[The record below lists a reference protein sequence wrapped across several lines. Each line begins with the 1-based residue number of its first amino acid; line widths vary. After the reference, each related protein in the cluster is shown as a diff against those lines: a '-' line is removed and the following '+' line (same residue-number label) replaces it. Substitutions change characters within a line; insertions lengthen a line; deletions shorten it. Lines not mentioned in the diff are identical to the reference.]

1 MPKPGQKSVTLKEE
15 VYQKVKKK
23 ARKEGKSVAAFIT
36 ELILSNCKKEEE
48 VSE

>member
-15 VYQKVKKK
+15 VYREVEKK

-36 ELILSNCKKEEE
+36 ELILQNCSKEGEG
-48 VSE
+48 